1 MKLPV
6 SDLDNW
12 REIGATLAR
21 NKTRTF
27 LTAFGIFWGTAMLA
41 LLWGASRGFQGIMYR
56 NFYGV
61 STNMGV
67 MFPDTRNLSYKGYNK
82 GSSWTMNFGDIDA
95 LRAGIPG
102 MEYITGVL
110 SNHANASYGSKTASG
125 NVIGAGS
132 DFFAISRPEL
142 ISGRL
147 INSSDVSKGEKICLI
162 GSNRAA
168 DLFGADDPLGQF
180 ININNVFYR
189 VVGVVRQV
197 GDANIMSRADDTF
210 YIPATTFRQ
219 IYNTGERV
227 FGIIFTTLPHL
238 RPSQVK
244 KDALRILFSR
254 HYINP
259 ADTQAVNLMDISE
272 MFDMISKVFLGI
284 QLLALFVG
292 FGTLMAG
299 VIGVGNIMWIIVRE
313 RTHEFGIRR
322 SIGAKPSDITAQ
334 VLSEAIVLTL
344 VAGTA
349 GVCFASIILGIADH
363 VTADPV
369 TGMAG
374 FELPFGWA
382 VGIVVVFF
390 ILGSAAGT
398 LPAIKA
404 MRIKPIEA
412 MNEK

>member
-1 MKLPV
+1 MKLSV
-6 SDLDNW
+6 FDFDNW

-41 LLWGASRGFQGIMYR
+41 LLWGGSRGFQGVMYR

-67 MFPDTRNLSYKGYNK
+67 VFPNTRNISYKGYNK
-82 GSSWTMNFGDIDA
+82 GSSWTMNYSDLDA
-95 LRAGIPG
+95 LRTGITEI
-102 MEYITGVL
+102 EYITGAL
-110 SNHANASYGSKTASG
+110 QNSANASFRDKTATG
-125 NVIGAGS
+125 TILGASS
-132 DFFAISRPEL
+132 DFFNISKPVL
-142 ISGRL
+142 VSGRL
-147 INSSDVSKGEKICLI
+147 LNEADVSKSEKNCVI
-162 GSNRAA
+162 GVNRAA
-168 DLFGADDPLGQF
+168 DLFGTGDPVGQY
-180 ININNVFYR
+180 ININNVFCR
-189 VVGVVRQV
+189 VVGVARQL
-197 GDANIMSRADDTF
+197 GDASVMGNVDDSF

-219 IYNTGERV
+219 IYNSGDQIY
-227 FGIIFTTLPHL
+227 GLLFTTKSGT
-238 RPSQVK
+238 RPSDVK
-244 KDALRILFSR
+244 KDMNRILFAR
-254 HYINP
+254 HYVDP
-259 ADTQAVNLMDISE
+259 ADDQAVNMMDLSD
-272 MFDMISKVFLGI
+272 MFDMISNIFLGI

-292 FGTLMAG
+292 VGTLMAG

-322 SIGAKPSDITAQ
+322 SIGAKPRDITVQ
-334 VLSEAIVLTL
+334 VLSEAVVLTL

-349 GVCFASIILGIADH
+349 GVCFASIILAVADH

-369 TGMAG
+369 AGIAG
-374 FELPFGWA
+374 FELPFWWA
-382 VGIVVVFF
+382 VGIVFVFF

-398 LPAIKA
+398 LPAVKA

>member
-1 MKLPV
+1 MKLSV
-6 SDLDNW
+6 FDLDNW

-67 MFPDTRNLSYKGYNK
+67 MFPDIRNLSYKGYNK
-82 GSSWTMNFGDIDA
+82 GSSWSMNFGDIEA
-95 LRAGIPG
+95 LRAGVKG
-102 MEYITGVL
+102 LEYITGIL
-110 SNHANASYGSKTASG
+110 SNSADASYGSRTASG
-125 NVIGAGS
+125 TVIGAGS
-132 DFFAISRPEL
+132 DYFAISKPVL
-142 ISGRL
+142 VDGRL
-147 INSSDVSKGEKICLI
+147 INEADVNKGEKICLI
-162 GSNRAA
+162 GANRAS
-168 DLFGADDPLGQF
+168 DLFGSGKAVGEF
-180 ININNVFYR
+180 ININNVYYR

-197 GDANIMSRADDTF
+197 GDAHVISNVDDSF

-219 IYNTGERV
+219 IYNTGDRIY
-227 FGIIFTTLPHL
+227 GLIFTTTAGISPTD
-238 RPSQVK
+238 VK
-244 KDALRILFSR
+244 GDMMRIVFSR
-254 HYINP
+254 HYIHP
-259 ADTQAVNLMDISE
+259 ADTQAANMMDISE
-272 MFDMISKVFLGI
+272 VFNMISNVFLGI

-334 VLSEAIVLTL
+334 VLSEAVVLTL

-363 VTADPV
+363 VSADPV
-369 TGMAG
+369 TGVAG

>member
-1 MKLPV
+1 MKLSV
-6 SDLDNW
+6 FDLDNW

-56 NFYGV
+56 QFYGV

-67 MFPDTRNLSYKGYNK
+67 IFPDTRNLSYKGYNK
-82 GSSWTMNFGDIDA
+82 GSSWSMNFGDIEA
-95 LRAGIPG
+95 LRAGIKG
-102 MEYITGVL
+102 LEYITGVL
-110 SNHANASYGSKTASG
+110 NNDAEASYGSKTASG
-125 NVIGAGS
+125 SVIGAGS
-132 DFFAISRPEL
+132 DYFSIAKPVL
-142 ISGRL
+142 VDGRI
-147 INSSDVSKGEKICLI
+147 INASDVSKGDKVCMI
-162 GSNRAA
+162 GTNRAS
-168 DLFGADDPLGQF
+168 DLFGTGKAVGEF
-180 ININNVFYR
+180 ININNVYYR
-189 VVGVVRQV
+189 VIGVVRQE
-197 GDANIMSRADDTF
+197 GEAQIMGNVDDSF

-219 IYNTGERV
+219 IYNTGDQIY
-227 FGIIFTTLPHL
+227 GLIFTTEPGLSPTG
-238 RPSQVK
+238 VK
-244 KDALRILFSR
+244 GDMLRILFSR
-254 HYINP
+254 HYIHP
-259 ADTQAVNLMDISE
+259 SDTQAANMMDISE
-272 MFDMISKVFLGI
+272 MFNMISNVFLGI

-334 VLSEAIVLTL
+334 VLSEAVVLTL

-363 VTADPV
+363 VSADPV
-369 TGMAG
+369 TGVAG

>member
-1 MKLPV
+1 MKLSV
-6 SDLDNW
+6 FDLDNW

-56 NFYGV
+56 NFYGI

-67 MFPDTRNLSYKGYNK
+67 MFPESRNLSYKGYNK
-82 GSSWTMNFGDIDA
+82 GSSWTMNFGDIEA
-95 LRAGIPG
+95 LRAGVPG
-102 MEYITGVL
+102 LEHITGVL
-110 SNHANASYGSKTASG
+110 SNEGNASYGSKTASG
-125 NVIGAGS
+125 MVVGAGS
-132 DFFAISRPEL
+132 DYFAISRPE
-142 ISGRL
+142 IVDGRL
-147 INSSDVSKGEKICLI
+147 INEADVSKGEKICLI
-162 GSNRAA
+162 GTNRAN
-168 DLFGADDPLGQF
+168 DLFGTGNAVGEF
-180 ININNVFYR
+180 ININSVYYR
-189 VVGVVRQV
+189 VVGVVRQI
-197 GDANIMSRADDTF
+197 GNANVISSVDDSF
-210 YIPATTFRQ
+210 YIPVTTFRQ
-219 IYNTGERV
+219 IYNTGDQIY
-227 FGIIFTTLPHL
+227 GLIFTTVPEM
-238 RPSQVK
+238 RPSQINK
-244 KDALRILFSR
+244 NATRILFSR
-254 HYINP
+254 HYIHP
-259 ADTQAVNLMDISE
+259 DDAQAVNMMDISE
-272 MFDMISKVFLGI
+272 VFNSISNVFLGI

-322 SIGAKPSDITAQ
+322 SIGAKPSDITVQ
-334 VLSEAIVLTL
+334 VLSEAVVLTL

-363 VTADPV
+363 VSADPV
-369 TGMAG
+369 AGIAG

-382 VGIVVVFF
+382 VGIVAVFF